1 MMNHLPEQAA
11 NKKKAYLL
19 GLLIGLLPILAFFL
33 LLIDHPTELLGIF
46 TGISVPVSLGIVQAA
61 KIRPSHNGRAVWIGF
76 YCNTRCRGAVL
87 DLSAAIGTSPERHAM
102 VIAAKAAGAVNAGVR
117 KQTPRRRLT
126 PQQGA

>member
-19 GLLIGLLPILAFFL
+19 GLLIGFLPILAFFL

-61 KIRPSHNGRAVWIGF
+61 KIRPNHNGRTVWIGF
-76 YCNTRCRGAVL
+76 YCNTHCRGAVP
-87 DLSAAIGTSPERHAM
+87 DYPAAMGTSLERHAM
-102 VIAAKAAGAVNAGVR
+102 VIATKAAGAVNAGVR
-117 KQTPRRRLT
+117 KQTPLHKQA
-126 PQQGA
+126 P